1 MLRREEGDILVHE
14 LSPQHFRQLMV
25 APDRAGAILQQR
37 ADDEKFDL
45 VGDVFEIRAMAML
58 VQSDDMFALGRV
70 GIMEAAP
77 TQHLVDE
84 QGSAKH
90 VRAVGT
96 IGIGEVAYIL
106 HVGLAP

>member
-14 LSPQHFRQLMV
+14 LSPQHFRQLVV

-58 VQSDDMFALGRV
+58 VQSDDVFAAVLESWRPRQLSISSMSRV
-70 GIMEAAP
+70 PPSMCAP
-77 TQHLVDE
+77 
-84 QGSAKH
+84 
-90 VRAVGT
+90 
-96 IGIGEVAYIL
+96 
-106 HVGLAP
+106 